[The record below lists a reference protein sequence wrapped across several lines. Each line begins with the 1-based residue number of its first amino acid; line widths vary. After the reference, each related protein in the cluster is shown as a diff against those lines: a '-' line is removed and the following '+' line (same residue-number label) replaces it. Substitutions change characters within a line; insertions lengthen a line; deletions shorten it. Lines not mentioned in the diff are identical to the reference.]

1 MKFEISITGLV
12 LVTIILIMAA
22 PAEADVEPNET
33 PGTSEVIGR
42 GTHQGRVDYMTSGID
57 CYRVENIGDNKVTI
71 TGTMKDP
78 KMEEYI
84 SILTVDEYGTPDYQ
98 TEIYLSSEY
107 TSDTCHWEDPGDR
120 GVMYVIV
127 EGTGDYE
134 LKIEFGDESDDD
146 EIAVLGAPLLLVM
159 VGGICALALIIL
171 IIIIIVILFLMRS
184 RPSP

>member
-1 MKFEISITGLV
+1 MKFEFVLAGIV
-12 LVTIILIMAA
+12 LVTFFLIASA
-22 PAEADVEPNET
+22 PVEADVEPNET
-33 PGTSEVIGR
+33 PFTSEVIGK

-78 KMEEYI
+78 KMEQYI

-98 TEIYLSSEY
+98 TEIYLSSEF
-107 TSDTCHWEDPGDR
+107 TKDTCHWEDPGDS
-120 GVMYVIV
+120 GVMYVMV

-146 EIAVLGAPLLLVM
+146 GIAVLGAPIVLILVGS
-159 VGGICALALIIL
+159 VCGLGVIAVAILLIIL
-171 IIIIIVILFLMRS
+171 IILRMR
-184 RPSP
+184 PTP